1 MSEVDFIAS
10 EGTDPSDPVRF
21 HYIEVLA
28 RRHEAAE
35 GLVRQVL
42 ADKLQQAVSDY
53 TDAAE
58 RAKRAPHAAKGG
70 VRSAGAPSIIKPS
83 CSPLARLNQY
93 IQARTQGEGADA
105 MASSSLTA
113 TTGATLLGKLH
124 GSSHD
129 RPEMKSLRGFRESWA
144 KIAAEQQVDKAVGRG
159 PENAGPLNSHLLV
172 LRSLGLMR
180 DLSPDYLRRFL
191 SHLDCL
197 LWLDQA
203 HQQYAVPDLKPA
215 RRSRKDK

>member
-1 MSEVDFIAS
+1 MSELDVMAS
-10 EGTDPSDPVRF
+10 EGANPWDPVRF

-58 RAKRAPHAAKGG
+58 RAKRAPHVAKGG

-83 CSPLARLNQY
+83 CQPLARLNQY
-93 IQARTQGEGADA
+93 IESRTQGEADDST
-105 MASSSLTA
+105 ASSSNTA
-113 TTGATLLGKLH
+113 TTTLGNLH
-124 GSSHD
+124 GSPHD

>member
-1 MSEVDFIAS
+1 MSELDFMAS
-10 EGTDPSDPVRF
+10 EGANPWDPVRF
-21 HYIEVLA
+21 RYIEVLA

-42 ADKLQQAVSDY
+42 ADKLQQALSDY

-58 RAKRAPHAAKGG
+58 RAKRAPHAAKGA
-70 VRSAGAPSIIKPS
+70 VRSAGTPSIVKPS
-83 CSPLARLNQY
+83 CPPLARLNRY
-93 IQARTQGEGADA
+93 IESRTQGEADDST
-105 MASSSLTA
+105 ASSSISA
-113 TTGATLLGKLH
+113 TTLGNLH
-124 GSSHD
+124 GRPHD
-129 RPEMKSLRGFRESWA
+129 RPEMKSLRGFRESWSR
-144 KIAAEQQVDKAVGRG
+144 IAAEQQVDKAVGRG

-203 HQQYAVPDLKPA
+203 HQQYAVAEPKPA

>member
-1 MSEVDFIAS
+1 MSELDVMAS
-10 EGTDPSDPVRF
+10 EGRDPWDPVRF

-42 ADKLQQAVSDY
+42 ADKLQQALSDY

-58 RAKRAPHAAKGG
+58 RAKRAPHAAKGAL
-70 VRSAGAPSIIKPS
+70 RSAGTPSIIIKPS
-83 CSPLARLNQY
+83 CPPLARLNRY
-93 IQARTQGEGADA
+93 IESRTQGEADEST
-105 MASSSLTA
+105 ASSSITA
-113 TTGATLLGKLH
+113 TTLGNLH
-124 GSSHD
+124 GRPHD
-129 RPEMKSLRGFRESWA
+129 RPEMKSLRGFRESWSR
-144 KIAAEQQVDKAVGRG
+144 IAAEQQVDKAVGRG

-203 HQQYAVPDLKPA
+203 HQQYAVAEPKPA

>member
-1 MSEVDFIAS
+1 MSELDVIAS
-10 EGTDPSDPVRF
+10 EGRDPWDPVRF

-42 ADKLQQAVSDY
+42 ADKLQQALSDY

-58 RAKRAPHAAKGG
+58 RAKRAPHAAKGA
-70 VRSAGAPSIIKPS
+70 VRSAGTPSIIKPS
-83 CSPLARLNQY
+83 CPPLARLNRY
-93 IQARTQGEGADA
+93 IESRTQGEADDST
-105 MASSSLTA
+105 ASSSITA
-113 TTGATLLGKLH
+113 TNLGNLH
-124 GSSHD
+124 GSPHD
-129 RPEMKSLRGFRESWA
+129 RPEMKSLRGFRESWSR
-144 KIAAEQQVDKAVGRG
+144 IAAEQQVDKAVGRG

-203 HQQYAVPDLKPA
+203 HQQYAVAEPKPA

>member
-1 MSEVDFIAS
+1 MSEQDVIAS
-10 EGTDPSDPVRF
+10 EGADPWDPVRF
-21 HYIEVLA
+21 HFIEVLA

-42 ADKLQQAVSDY
+42 ADKLQQALSDY

-58 RAKRAPHAAKGG
+58 RAKRAPHAAKGA
-70 VRSAGAPSIIKPS
+70 VRSAGTPSIVKPS
-83 CSPLARLNQY
+83 CPPLARLNRY
-93 IQARTQGEGADA
+93 IESRTQGEADDST
-105 MASSSLTA
+105 ASSRITA
-113 TTGATLLGKLH
+113 TTLGNLH
-124 GSSHD
+124 GSPHD
-129 RPEMKSLRGFRESWA
+129 RPEMKSLRGFRESWSR
-144 KIAAEQQVDKAVGRG
+144 IAAEQQVDKAVGRG

-203 HQQYAVPDLKPA
+203 HQQYAVAEPKPA

>member
-10 EGTDPSDPVRF
+10 EGANPWDPVRF

-42 ADKLQQAVSDY
+42 ADKLRHAVSDY
-53 TDAAE
+53 AE
-58 RAKRAPHAAKGG
+58 QVKRAPHAAKGA
-70 VRSAGAPSIIKPS
+70 VRSAGTPSIVKPS
-83 CSPLARLNQY
+83 CPPLARLNRY
-93 IQARTQGEGADA
+93 IESRTQGEADDST
-105 MASSSLTA
+105 ASSSITA
-113 TTGATLLGKLH
+113 TTLGNLH
-124 GSSHD
+124 GRPHD
-129 RPEMKSLRGFRESWA
+129 RPEMKSLRGFRESWSR
-144 KIAAEQQVDKAVGRG
+144 IAAEQQVDKAVGRG

-203 HQQYAVPDLKPA
+203 HQQYAVAEPKPA